1 MSQAEALYRLQSI
14 DLEISDKARRR
25 KEMEASLGE
34 TEELRVARATVVQ
47 VEAALQELR
56 KTLRVQE
63 LEVKGLTAKIK
74 EEEKKLYG
82 GRIRNPKELA
92 GLEEE
97 VAYLR
102 RSLAAMEDEMLETLM
117 QIEEEESRLAA
128 VKGHLRQVEVAWGD
142 EQIRLRR
149 EMEALTR
156 ELEELREERE
166 NALLYVTGENLRL
179 YDGLRRAKGGRAVAL
194 LEGNLCR
201 GCLVTLP
208 TGEAQRVRRGDS
220 LVYCSNC
227 GRILYARG

>member
-25 KEMEASLGE
+25 REMEASLGE
-34 TEELRVARATVVQ
+34 TEELRVARARVVQ

-102 RSLAAMEDEMLETLM
+102 RSLAAMEDEMLETLL

-128 VKGHLRQVEVAWGD
+128 VRGHLRQVEVAWGD
-142 EQIRLRR
+142 EQTRLRR
-149 EMEALTR
+149 EMEALAR

-208 TGEAQRVRRGDS
+208 TSEAQRARRGDA